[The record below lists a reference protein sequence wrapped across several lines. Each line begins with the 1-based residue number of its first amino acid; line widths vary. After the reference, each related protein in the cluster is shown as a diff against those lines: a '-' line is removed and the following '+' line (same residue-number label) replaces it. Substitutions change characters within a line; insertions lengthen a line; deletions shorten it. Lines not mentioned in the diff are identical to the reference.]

1 MSEPELTDLRVTKIS
16 WATHTFNAWSGCEK
30 VSPGCKFCY
39 AEVLPPSMRRDA
51 EWGPEKERMP
61 AGDSYWLQP
70 LTWNAAAEA
79 DPLLQVR
86 VFIGSTMDVGEARA
100 DLDPLRDRMLAMAA
114 LTPYIAKLL
123 LTKRPAY
130 LRAYLTAPGLVERVV
145 EAGRWFDGKRKGLVG
160 PDAEAVRLAL
170 QRLWIGFTAE
180 DQERFDER
188 IENNLAT
195 PGAIHFV
202 SYEPALGPLDI
213 TKGLSVMLGEG
224 LDVVRGLRSDRAG
237 LDWVLAGGE
246 SGNRARARRTPP
258 WFRAL
263 RDQCASARV
272 QFHLKQWG
280 TWAPRLVGDA
290 VTADIEH
297 GVRWQEAEI
306 DRWHE
311 PATGRAAWGMYR
323 LGKADAGHLLDGVE
337 HLALPTVGAAN
348 LRGLLRYEQQ
358 VMARYADVLRRP

>member
-51 EWGPEKERMP
+51 EWGPDKERMP
-61 AGDSYWLQP
+61 AGDRYWLQP

-123 LTKRPAY
+123 LTKRPAH
-130 LRAYLTAPGLVERVV
+130 LRAYLAAPGLVERVV

-188 IENNLAT
+188 IEDNLAT

-202 SYEPALGPLDI
+202 SYEPALGPLDAA
-213 TKGLSVMLGEG
+213 
-224 LDVVRGLRSDRAG
+224 RGLRSDGTG

-246 SGNRARARRTPP
+246 SGSRARPAHPS
-258 WFRAL
+258 WFQAL
-263 RDQCASARV
+263 RDQCETAGTIYH
-272 QFHLKQWG
+272 FKQWG
-280 TWAPRLVGDA
+280 EWGRASHSTAGTNTPAGSRWVDDSRGEPRLVKYHSFPDC
-290 VTADIEH
+290 
-297 GVRWQEAEI
+297 
-306 DRWHE
+306 
-311 PATGRAAWGMYR
+311 MYTYK
-323 LGKADAGHLLDGVE
+323 LGKAESGHLLDGVE
-337 HLALPTVGAAN
+337 HLGVPTVGAAN

-358 VMARYADVLRRP
+358 VMDRYADVLRRP